1 MKVTCKWL
9 NLFNTHLSFGMDGIS
24 IFFIILTTLLILIC
38 TVLTWNNVNF
48 KTNVVLFLLIES
60 LLIGVFS
67 TIDLLLFY
75 ILFESILIPMFFL
88 IGIFG
93 SRQRKI
99 RANYLLFVYTV
110 ISSISMLLAIL
121 YMYSQTGTTNYE
133 ILLTVNFSKLEQHIL
148 WLIFFLSFATKI
160 PMIPTH
166 LWLPEAHV
174 EAPTSGSVILAG
186 LLLKLGSYG
195 FIRFLLPFFP
205 EACFYYS
212 PLVYTLGCIGVIF
225 ASLTAIRQ
233 TDFKRIIAYTSIAH
247 MNLVVIG
254 IFSFNSVGLSGSILQ
269 SLSHGFVASALFLLI
284 GVIYDRHGSRM
295 VKYYGGLVHVMP
307 LYSITFLF
315 FTLANIGL
323 PGTSSFIGE
332 FVILMGTFKSNTT
345 ITLFCA
351 SSIILGGCYS
361 LWLFNRL
368 IYGNLKTQYMN
379 SFSDLTKKEI
389 VLFLPLYMNTLVLGI
404 FPNIYFFVIQTSI
417 LKLTELLYF

>member
-1 MKVTCKWL
+1 M
-9 NLFNTHLSFGMDGIS
+9 
-24 IFFIILTTLLILIC
+24 
-38 TVLTWNNVNF
+38 
-48 KTNVVLFLLIES
+48 
-60 LLIGVFS
+60 
-67 TIDLLLFY
+67 
-75 ILFESILIPMFFL
+75 
-88 IGIFG
+88 
-93 SRQRKI
+93 
-99 RANYLLFVYTV
+99 
-110 ISSISMLLAIL
+110 
-121 YMYSQTGTTNYE
+121 
-133 ILLTVNFSKLEQHIL
+133 
-148 WLIFFLSFATKI
+148 
-160 PMIPTH
+160 
-166 LWLPEAHV
+166 
-174 EAPTSGSVILAG
+174 
-186 LLLKLGSYG
+186 
-195 FIRFLLPFFP
+195 
-205 EACFYYS
+205 
-212 PLVYTLGCIGVIF
+212 
-225 ASLTAIRQ
+225 
-233 TDFKRIIAYTSIAH
+233 
-247 MNLVVIG
+247 
-254 IFSFNSVGLSGSILQ
+254 
-269 SLSHGFVASALFLLI
+269 ASALFLLI

-345 ITLFCA
+345 ITLLCA